1 MLAIASLISLNTY
14 PESKA
19 LWDSIEDR
27 CSAFGYVKN
36 RIPHFSWQ
44 VAVDYDLQSMIPA
57 VTALASTWQE
67 FSISTAGLG
76 LFTGN
81 SPVLYL
87 PIIKTQNLL
96 EKHKELWDLCSTFGT
111 EVSSMYAPESWL
123 PHITL
128 VHQGFSLDNTTCI
141 IKDLYLQKIS
151 LQFLVKKIEII
162 YQNNGNEGIKAEI
175 LLQKG

>member
-1 MLAIASLISLNTY
+1 MLAIASLISLNSN

-27 CSAFGYVKN
+27 CGAFGYAKT

-44 VAVDYDLQSMIPA
+44 VAADYDLQSMIPTL
-57 VTALASTWQE
+57 TAQVSTWQE
-67 FSISTAGLG
+67 FTISTVGLG

-81 SPVLYL
+81 FPVLYL

-96 EKHKELWDLCSTFGT
+96 EKHKELWNLCSSFGT
-111 EVSSMYAPESWL
+111 EVSPMYAPESWL

-128 VHQGFSLDNTTCI
+128 VHQGFTLDSVTCI

-151 LQFLVKKIEII
+151 LQFVVKKIEII
-162 YQNNGNEGIKAEI
+162 FQDNGNEGIKAEI

>member
-1 MLAIASLISLNTY
+1 MLAIASLVSLNTG
-14 PESKA
+14 PRSKA

-27 CSAFGYVKN
+27 CSAFGYTRT

-44 VAVDYDLQSMIPA
+44 VAKDYDLQSMLPTMEDL
-57 VTALASTWQE
+57 VSTWKE
-67 FSISTAGLG
+67 FSINTAGLG
-76 LFTGN
+76 LFTGEY
-81 SPVLYL
+81 PVLYL

-96 EKHKELWDLCSTFGT
+96 EKHKELWNLCSSFGT
-111 EVSSMYAPESWL
+111 EISSMYEPENWL

-128 VHQGFSLDNTTCI
+128 VHQGFSLDSVTCI

-151 LQFLVKKIEII
+151 FEFLVKKIEII
-162 YQNNGNEGIKAEI
+162 FQENGNEGIKAEI